1 MLKNPKYVYG
11 PQTVL
16 VPANIN
22 FGDYVLGKMWPF
34 RQNVAMING
43 ATDEHLTYSDII
55 QQAMNFAV
63 SLTRMG
69 VRKGDTIALF
79 SENRQEYWGAVV
91 GVACTGAI
99 LTTINTGYAKDE
111 LIHVT
116 NISKPKYF
124 IISSTMYEIHAKTI
138 RSLEFVKKIIVF
150 DGAKFQ
156 NTLSFDDLVFEKNGL
171 IKNVNYEEFQSVE
184 VEGQTDTLFI
194 MYSSGTTGLPKGV
207 MTTHLNVIT
216 ACGLPASH
224 DASKMSLTISPWYHV
239 MGLVGTLTA
248 LVTGRTAVYLSKFSV
263 DTYLKAIEKYKVV
276 QLTVVPPV
284 LVAVCKNKSK
294 YDLSSVRMIYS
305 GAAPLHKDTIKDVE
319 ATFPNVEGVYQG
331 YGATEVTLAVLRYQF
346 NDPINKL
353 GSVGVIS
360 PNTILKV
367 VDIETREP
375 LGPNQR
381 GELCAKGELL
391 MKGYVNIGRGS
402 DFDEEGFYKTG
413 DIAYYDEDR
422 YFFIVDRLKELIKY
436 KGFQVPPAEIEA
448 VLLQHEGIKEAA
460 VVGIEDR
467 AAGEVPLA
475 FVVPQPRQTLT
486 EKEVQNFVAE
496 RLSNPKHLRGGVRF
510 VNQIPKSPAGKLLRK
525 DLRKMLKTSKSKL

>member
-1 MLKNPKYVYG
+1 MIRNPKYVYG
-11 PQTVL
+11 PQSVL

-22 FGDYVLGKMWPF
+22 FGDYVLEKMWPF
-34 RQNVAMING
+34 RQNVCMING
-43 ATDEHLTYSDII
+43 ATDEQLTYNDII

-79 SENRQEYWGAVV
+79 AENRQEYWGAVV
-91 GVACTGAI
+91 GVACSGAV
-99 LTTINTGYAKDE
+99 LTTINTGYVKDE

-124 IISSTMYEIHAKTI
+124 IISPSMYEAHAKTI
-138 RSLEFVKKIIVF
+138 RSQKFVKKIIIF
-150 DGAKFQ
+150 GNEKKQ
-156 NTLSFDDLVFEKNGL
+156 NTLSFDDMALEKNGL
-171 IKNVNYEEFQSVE
+171 IRNVKYEEFQSVE
-184 VEGQTDTLFI
+184 VQGQTDTLFI

-224 DASKMSLTISPWYHV
+224 DATKVSLTISPWYHV

-248 LVTGRTAVYLSKFSV
+248 LVTGRTAVYIPKFSV
-263 DTYLKAIEKYKVV
+263 DVYLRSIEKYQVV

-305 GAAPLHKDTIKDVE
+305 GAAPLHKDTIQDVK
-319 ATFPNVEGVYQG
+319 ATFPNVQGVYQG
-331 YGATEVTLAVLRYQF
+331 YGATELTLAVLRYQF
-346 NDPINKL
+346 NDPVNKL
-353 GSVGVIS
+353 GSVGVVS
-360 PNTILKV
+360 PNTVLKV

-391 MKGYVNIGRGS
+391 MKGYVNLGRGS
-402 DFDEEGFYKTG
+402 DFDDEGFYKTG
-413 DIAYYDEDR
+413 DIAYYDDDG

-448 VLLQHEGIKEAA
+448 VLLHHEGIKEAA
-460 VVGIEDR
+460 VIGIDNR

-475 FVVPQPRQTLT
+475 FVVPQPGSTLS
-486 EKEVQNFVAE
+486 EKEVQDFVAE

-510 VNQIPKSPAGKLLRK
+510 VDQIPKSPAGKLLRK
-525 DLRKMLKTSKSKL
+525 DLRKMLKTMKSKL